1 MRLLATLFVLLFIL
15 MLGAGMGYSVAVFT
29 GVISDPLAL
38 LPGSL
43 ESTESSPVEVRMS
56 GAGERVA
63 ADAGTA
69 QLQSSAEPTLTTG
82 AAAATATTPALD
94 PTAVPTSTSV
104 PTHAAVPPA
113 TPTPIAVPTPTPT
126 SIPTLTP
133 APTPTPAFTP
143 IPTATPK
150 PTPIVAS
157 GPPAAS
163 VAELSWI
170 TDGIDQS
177 EQSAARELSYLEESN
192 PPVARILLGRPWV
205 ADGVDRLEEAAIDR
219 IKDIGYDLPALA
231 EEIVELPWLVDGVTQ
246 PEPEVVQILYE
257 VSYRNVALA
266 ERFIALPWLVDGIT
280 QTEAGVL
287 SDLRFTAR
295 HDVSLAERLTS
306 LPWLVD
312 GITQTEA
319 GVLSDLKFTARHD
332 VSLAK
337 RLTSF
342 AWLVDGVDTVELA
355 IVERLYS
362 IVRND
367 AELANAIAGKS
378 WLADGLGKD
387 AVRVVNGLYHIM
399 DEDTALARTIADM
412 SFLETLQP
420 TDAAVLDALSWLAYT
435 EILALR
441 EVLAHPTLKDG
452 ISDEWAPVVALLD
465 SVNEA
470 APAFLRPL
478 LDPEQATIERRAL
491 TLPHTR
497 AVDLAI
503 IHTEPGAARSMELL
517 EHSAG
522 SVESFMGVELPTNYV
537 ALLFGTAVLGYAGGT
552 NYGAYFVML
561 PKYDADDGS
570 SDADY
575 APQLMAHEVAHYYW
589 SGNPNWLDEGL
600 AELLAAISENERT
613 GTKVAIDHTYCPD
626 ADNIALLERLD
637 AAGVIYDYRCNY
649 ALGGQFFLEIYE
661 TFGDAAF
668 RQGLRNLY
676 LASQVE
682 DYTDEFDGSPVGIR
696 QIQDAFQSD
705 AATVAPIIDKWY
717 HGN

>member
-1 MRLLATLFVLLFIL
+1 M
-15 MLGAGMGYSVAVFT
+15 
-29 GVISDPLAL
+29 
-38 LPGSL
+38 
-43 ESTESSPVEVRMS
+43 
-56 GAGERVA
+56 
-63 ADAGTA
+63 
-69 QLQSSAEPTLTTG
+69 
-82 AAAATATTPALD
+82 
-94 PTAVPTSTSV
+94 
-104 PTHAAVPPA
+104 
-113 TPTPIAVPTPTPT
+113 
-126 SIPTLTP
+126 
-133 APTPTPAFTP
+133 
-143 IPTATPK
+143 
-150 PTPIVAS
+150 
-157 GPPAAS
+157 
-163 VAELSWI
+163 
-170 TDGIDQS
+170 
-177 EQSAARELSYLEESN
+177 
-192 PPVARILLGRPWV
+192 
-205 ADGVDRLEEAAIDR
+205 
-219 IKDIGYDLPALA
+219 
-231 EEIVELPWLVDGVTQ
+231 
-246 PEPEVVQILYE
+246 
-257 VSYRNVALA
+257 
-266 ERFIALPWLVDGIT
+266 
-280 QTEAGVL
+280 
-287 SDLRFTAR
+287 
-295 HDVSLAERLTS
+295 
-306 LPWLVD
+306 
-312 GITQTEA
+312 
-319 GVLSDLKFTARHD
+319 
-332 VSLAK
+332 
-337 RLTSF
+337 
-342 AWLVDGVDTVELA
+342 
-355 IVERLYS
+355 
-362 IVRND
+362 
-367 AELANAIAGKS
+367 ANAVAGKS
-378 WLADGLGKD
+378 WLTDGLSKD
-387 AVRVVNGLYHIM
+387 AVRVVNGLYYIM

-412 SFLETLQP
+412 PFLETLEP

-478 LDPEQATIERRAL
+478 LDPEQVAIERRAL
-491 TLPHTR
+491 TLPHTG

-503 IHTEPGAARSMELL
+503 IRTEPGAARSMELL

-522 SVESFMGVELPTNYV
+522 SVERFMGVELPTNYV

-661 TFGDAAF
+661 TLGDAAF

-676 LASQVE
+676 LTSRVE

>member
-1 MRLLATLFVLLFIL
+1 MRLLATLFVLLFVL
-15 MLGAGMGYSVAVFT
+15 LLGAGMGYSVAVFT

-38 LPGSL
+38 LPSSL
-43 ESTESSPVEVRMS
+43 EFTTDAPPEVR
-56 GAGERVA
+56 GTGTGESPPADVSATQSAPIA
-63 ADAGTA
+63 APTA
-69 QLQSSAEPTLTTG
+69 TT
-82 AAAATATTPALD
+82 AAAATATTPAPD
-94 PTAVPTSTSV
+94 PTAVPT
-104 PTHAAVPPA
+104 
-113 TPTPIAVPTPTPT
+113 PI
-126 SIPTLTP
+126 L
-133 APTPTPAFTP
+133 
-143 IPTATPK
+143 
-150 PTPIVAS
+150 AS
-157 GPPAAS
+157 RPSPAS

-177 EQSAARELSYLEESN
+177 EQSAARELSYLKESN
-192 PPVARILLGRPWV
+192 PPVARILLGRNWV
-205 ADGVDRLEEAAIDR
+205 ADGVDRLEEAAIRR
-219 IKDIGYDLPALA
+219 INNIADDLPALA
-231 EEIVELPWLVDGVTQ
+231 IEIVELPWLVDDVTQ
-246 PEPEVVQILYE
+246 PESNVIEILWEVATRRDL
-257 VSYRNVALA
+257 ALA

-280 QTEAGVL
+280 QTEASVL
-287 SDLRFTAR
+287 SDLQFTAR
-295 HDVSLAERLTS
+295 YDVSLAERLAS
-306 LPWLVD
+306 FPWLVD

-319 GVLSDLKFTARHD
+319 GVLSDLQYTAHD
-332 VSLAK
+332 DVSLAERLTSLPWLVDGVTQRESQVVADLRGIAGTNVSLAK
-337 RLTSF
+337 RLTSLP
-342 AWLVDGVDTVELA
+342 WLVDGVNTVELA

-387 AVRVVNGLYHIM
+387 AVRVVNGLYYIM

-478 LDPEQATIERRAL
+478 LDPEQTTIERRAL
-491 TLPHTR
+491 TLPHTG

-503 IHTEPGAARSMELL
+503 IRTEPGAARSMELL

-561 PKYDADDGS
+561 PEYDADDDS
-570 SDADY
+570 DDADY

-613 GTKVAIDHTYCPD
+613 GTVVAIDYTYCPD

-661 TFGDAAF
+661 TLGDAAF

-676 LASQVE
+676 LTSQVE

>member
-1 MRLLATLFVLLFIL
+1 M
-15 MLGAGMGYSVAVFT
+15 
-29 GVISDPLAL
+29 
-38 LPGSL
+38 
-43 ESTESSPVEVRMS
+43 
-56 GAGERVA
+56 
-63 ADAGTA
+63 
-69 QLQSSAEPTLTTG
+69 
-82 AAAATATTPALD
+82 
-94 PTAVPTSTSV
+94 
-104 PTHAAVPPA
+104 
-113 TPTPIAVPTPTPT
+113 
-126 SIPTLTP
+126 
-133 APTPTPAFTP
+133 
-143 IPTATPK
+143 
-150 PTPIVAS
+150 
-157 GPPAAS
+157 
-163 VAELSWI
+163 
-170 TDGIDQS
+170 
-177 EQSAARELSYLEESN
+177 SYLEESN
-192 PPVARILLGRPWV
+192 PPVARILLVRPWV
-205 ADGVDRLEEAAIDR
+205 ADGVDRLEEAAIRR
-219 IKDIGYDLPALA
+219 IENIGADLPTLA
-231 EEIVELPWLVDGVTQ
+231 WQIVELPWLVDDVTQ
-246 PEPEVVQILYE
+246 PEPDVIEILWEVATSRDLT
-257 VSYRNVALA
+257 LA
-266 ERFIALPWLVDGIT
+266 ERLLALPWLVDGIT

-295 HDVSLAERLTS
+295 DDVSLAKRLLA

-319 GVLSDLKFTARHD
+319 GVLSDLQFTARHD

-342 AWLVDGVDTVELA
+342 PWLVDGVTQTEAGVLSDLRSTARYDVSLAERLSSFPWLVDGVTQTEAGVLSDLRSTARYDVSLAERLSSFPWLVDGVTQRESQVVADLRGIAGTNVSLAKRLTSFPWLVDGVDIVELA

-387 AVRVVNGLYHIM
+387 AVRVVNGLYYIM

-478 LDPEQATIERRAL
+478 LDPEQTTIERRAL
-491 TLPHTR
+491 TLPHTG

-503 IHTEPGAARSMELL
+503 IRTEPGAARNIELL

-613 GTKVAIDHTYCPD
+613 GTVVAIDYTYCPD

-661 TFGDAAF
+661 TLGDAAF

-676 LASQVE
+676 LTSQVE

>member
-38 LPGSL
+38 LPSSL
-43 ESTESSPVEVRMS
+43 ESTTDAPPEVR
-56 GAGERVA
+56 GTGTGESPP
-63 ADAGTA
+63 ADVSAT
-69 QLQSSAEPTLTTG
+69 QSAPIAEPTATT
-82 AAAATATTPALD
+82 AAAATATTPAPD
-94 PTAVPTSTSV
+94 PTAVPT
-104 PTHAAVPPA
+104 
-113 TPTPIAVPTPTPT
+113 PI
-126 SIPTLTP
+126 L
-133 APTPTPAFTP
+133 
-143 IPTATPK
+143 
-150 PTPIVAS
+150 AS
-157 GPPAAS
+157 RPSPAS

-177 EQSAARELSYLEESN
+177 EQSAARELSYLKESN
-192 PPVARILLGRPWV
+192 PRVARILLGRNWV
-205 ADGVDRLEEAAIDR
+205 ADGVDRLEEAAIRR
-219 IKDIGYDLPALA
+219 INNIADDLPALA
-231 EEIVELPWLVDGVTQ
+231 IEIVELPWLVDDATQ
-246 PEPEVVQILYE
+246 PESNVIEILWEVATRRDL
-257 VSYRNVALA
+257 ALA

-295 HDVSLAERLTS
+295 DDVSLAKRLLA

-319 GVLSDLKFTARHD
+319 GVLSDLQYTAHDDVSLAKRLTYFPWLVDGITQTEAGVLSDLQYIAHDD

-342 AWLVDGVDTVELA
+342 PWLVDGVDTVELA

-387 AVRVVNGLYHIM
+387 AVRVVNGLYYIM

-441 EVLAHPTLKDG
+441 EVLTHPTLKDG
-452 ISDEWAPVVALLD
+452 IRDEWAPVVALLD

-478 LDPEQATIERRAL
+478 LDPEQTTIERRAL
-491 TLPHTR
+491 TLPHTG

-503 IHTEPGAARSMELL
+503 IRTEPGAARSMESL

-561 PKYDADDGS
+561 PEYDADDDS
-570 SDADY
+570 DDADY

-613 GTKVAIDHTYCPD
+613 GTVVAIDYTYCPD

-661 TFGDAAF
+661 TLGDAAF

-676 LASQVE
+676 LTSQVE

>member
-1 MRLLATLFVLLFIL
+1 MRLLATLFVLLFVL
-15 MLGAGMGYSVAVFT
+15 LLGAGMGYTVAVFT

-38 LPGSL
+38 LPSSL
-43 ESTESSPVEVRMS
+43 ESTTDAPPEVR
-56 GAGERVA
+56 GTGTGESPA
-63 ADAGTA
+63 ADVSATQSAPIAAPTA
-69 QLQSSAEPTLTTG
+69 TT
-82 AAAATATTPALD
+82 AAAATVTIIPTPTPTSVPTPATVPQATPN
-94 PTAVPTSTSV
+94 PTAVPT
-104 PTHAAVPPA
+104 
-113 TPTPIAVPTPTPT
+113 PIPTPT

-133 APTPTPAFTP
+133 APTPTPASTP

-150 PTPIVAS
+150 PTPVLAS
-157 GPPAAS
+157 GPPPAS

-205 ADGVDRLEEAAIDR
+205 ADGVDRLEEAAIER
-219 IKDIGYDLPALA
+219 IADIGDDLPALA
-231 EEIVELPWLVDGVTQ
+231 GKIVELSWLVDGVTQ
-246 PEPEVVQILYE
+246 PEPEVVEILYE

-295 HDVSLAERLTS
+295 DDVSLAKRLLA

-312 GITQTEA
+312 GITQAEA
-319 GVLSDLKFTARHD
+319 SVLSDLQFTARHD

-342 AWLVDGVDTVELA
+342 PWLVDGVDTVELA

-362 IVRND
+362 IVRDD

-387 AVRVVNGLYHIM
+387 AVRVVNGLYYIM

-491 TLPHTR
+491 TLPHTG

-503 IHTEPGAARSMELL
+503 IRTEPGAARNIELL

-613 GTKVAIDHTYCPD
+613 GTVVAIDYTYCPD

-661 TFGDAAF
+661 TLGDAAF

-676 LASQVE
+676 LTSQVE

>member
-1 MRLLATLFVLLFIL
+1 MRLLATLFVLLFVL
-15 MLGAGMGYSVAVFT
+15 MLGAGTGYTVAVFT

-38 LPGSL
+38 LPSSL
-43 ESTESSPVEVRMS
+43 EFTTDAPPEVR
-56 GAGERVA
+56 GTGTGE
-63 ADAGTA
+63 
-69 QLQSSAEPTLTTG
+69 S
-82 AAAATATTPALD
+82 
-94 PTAVPTSTSV
+94 
-104 PTHAAVPPA
+104 PPA
-113 TPTPIAVPTPTPT
+113 DDSATQSAPIA
-126 SIPTLTP
+126 
-133 APTPTPAFTP
+133 A
-143 IPTATPK
+143 PTATP
-150 PTPIVAS
+150 
-157 GPPAAS
+157 AAAVS

-205 ADGVDRLEEAAIDR
+205 ADGVDRLEEAAIER
-219 IKDIGYDLPALA
+219 IEDIGYDLPALA
-231 EEIVELPWLVDGVTQ
+231 EEIVELPWLVDDVTQ
-246 PEPEVVQILYE
+246 PEPAVVEILWEVATRRDL
-257 VSYRNVALA
+257 ALA

-295 HDVSLAERLTS
+295 YDVSLANRLAS
-306 LPWLVD
+306 FPWLVD
-312 GITQTEA
+312 GVTQTEA
-319 GVLSDLKFTARHD
+319 GVLSDLRSTARYD
-332 VSLAK
+332 VSLAD
-337 RLTSF
+337 RLASF
-342 AWLVDGVDTVELA
+342 PWLVDGVDTVELA

-378 WLADGLGKD
+378 WLADGLGED
-387 AVRVVNGLYHIM
+387 AVRVVNGLYYIM

-478 LDPEQATIERRAL
+478 LDPEQTTIERRAL
-491 TLPHTR
+491 TLPHTG

-503 IHTEPGAARSMELL
+503 IRTEPGAARSMELL

-522 SVESFMGVELPTNYV
+522 SVERFMGVELPTNYV

-561 PKYDADDGS
+561 PEYDADDDS
-570 SDADY
+570 DDADY

-661 TFGDAAF
+661 TLGDAAF

-676 LASQVE
+676 LTSQVE